1 MAFVAVN
8 KPATGIQAC
17 AMLIFFKI
25 PRLSEGCMG
34 ACMSD
39 PYLAPAGQKKPSII
53 STISTIPTSI
63 PTSATFA
70 TIYSLSFSP
79 PWQARCRVSL

>member
-53 STISTIPTSI
+53 STIPTSI
-63 PTSATFA
+63 PTSAT
-70 TIYSLSFSP
+70 IYSLGFSP

>member
-53 STISTIPTSI
+53 STIPTSI
-63 PTSATFA
+63 PTSA

>member
-1 MAFVAVN
+1 MAFVAIN
-8 KPATGIQAC
+8 KPATGVQAR

-39 PYLAPAGQKKPSII
+39 PYLAPAGQKKPS
-53 STISTIPTSI
+53 TISTI

-70 TIYSLSFSP
+70 TIYSLGFSP

>member
-53 STISTIPTSI
+53 STI

>member
-39 PYLAPAGQKKPSII
+39 PYLAPAGQKKPSPI
-53 STISTIPTSI
+53 STI

-70 TIYSLSFSP
+70 TIYSLGFSP

>member
-39 PYLAPAGQKKPSII
+39 PYLAPAGQKKPS
-53 STISTIPTSI
+53 TISTIPTSI
-63 PTSATFA
+63 PTSAT
-70 TIYSLSFSP
+70 IYSLGFSP

>member
-39 PYLAPAGQKKPSII
+39 PYLAPAG
-53 STISTIPTSI
+53 
-63 PTSATFA
+63 
-70 TIYSLSFSP
+70 
-79 PWQARCRVSL
+79 